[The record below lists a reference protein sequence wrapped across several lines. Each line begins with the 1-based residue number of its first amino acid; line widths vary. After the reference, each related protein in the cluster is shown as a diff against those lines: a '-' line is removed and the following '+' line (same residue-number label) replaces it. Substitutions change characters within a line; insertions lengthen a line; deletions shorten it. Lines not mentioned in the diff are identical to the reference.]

1 MKQYLIDVYIADDH
15 QMVCEGLSEIINQ
28 SGKAH
33 VSRTFNTLEACR
45 QTLAE
50 RRPDVLLIDLS
61 MPDGDGIAF
70 SQQVLR
76 DYPDV
81 RIVAVTIH
89 DEYSVVQRM
98 MACGAHGYVLKST
111 SVDELLEA
119 IVSVWQKRQYISPL
133 VERILQQGRETSV
146 TLTAVEQNILQL
158 LCNGLTNPQIATQ
171 MNLSTETVNW
181 YRKRLLAKFGVKNT
195 VMLVKHAI
203 EEQLV

>member
-15 QMVCEGLSEIINQ
+15 QMVCEGLSEMINQ

-98 MACGAHGYVLKST
+98 MACGAHGYVLKS
-111 SVDELLEA
+111 SSADELLEA
-119 IVSVWQKRQYISPL
+119 IVTVWQKRQYISPL

>member
-61 MPDGDGIAF
+61 MPDGDGVVF
-70 SQQVLR
+70 SQQVVR

-98 MACGAHGYVLKST
+98 MACGAHGYVLKS
-111 SVDELLEA
+111 SSADELLEA
-119 IVSVWQKRQYISPL
+119 IVTVWQKRQYISPL
-133 VERILQQGRETSV
+133 VERILQQGRESSV
-146 TLTAVEQNILQL
+146 ILTAVEQNILQL

>member
-98 MACGAHGYVLKST
+98 MACGAHGYVLKNS
-111 SVDELLEA
+111 SADELLEA

-146 TLTAVEQNILQL
+146 ILTAVEQNILQL

>member
-119 IVSVWQKRQYISPL
+119 IVTVWQKRQYISPL

>member
-98 MACGAHGYVLKST
+98 MACGAHGYVLKS
-111 SVDELLEA
+111 SSADELLEA
-119 IVSVWQKRQYISPL
+119 IVTVWQKRQYISPL
-133 VERILQQGRETSV
+133 VERILQQGRESSV
-146 TLTAVEQNILQL
+146 ILTAVEQNILQQ

>member
-61 MPDGDGIAF
+61 MPDGDGVAF
-70 SQQVLR
+70 SQQVVR

-98 MACGAHGYVLKST
+98 MACGAHGYVLKS
-111 SVDELLEA
+111 SSADELLEA
-119 IVSVWQKRQYISPL
+119 IVTVWQKRQYISPL
-133 VERILQQGRETSV
+133 VERILQQGRESSV
-146 TLTAVEQNILQL
+146 ILTAVEQNILQL

-181 YRKRLLAKFGVKNT
+181 YRKRLLAKFGVRNT

>member
-119 IVSVWQKRQYISPL
+119 IVTVWQKRQYISPL

-181 YRKRLLAKFGVKNT
+181 YRKRLLAKFGVRNT

>member
-1 MKQYLIDVYIADDH
+1 MKNYLIDVYIADDH

-45 QTLAE
+45 QALEE
-50 RRPDVLLIDLS
+50 RRPDVLLLDLS
-61 MPDGDGIAF
+61 MPDGDGVAF
-70 SQQVLR
+70 CQQIVSS
-76 DYPDV
+76 YPNV
-81 RIVAVTIH
+81 RVVAVTIH

-98 MACGAHGYVLKST
+98 MACGAHGYVLKNS
-111 SVDELLEA
+111 SADELLEA
-119 IVSVWQKRQYISPL
+119 IVTVWQKRQYISPL
-133 VERILQQGRETSV
+133 VERILQQGRESSV
-146 TLTAVEQNILQL
+146 ILTAVEQNILQL

-181 YRKRLLAKFGVKNT
+181 YRKRLLAKFGVRNT

>member
-61 MPDGDGIAF
+61 MPDGDGVAF
-70 SQQVLR
+70 SQQVVR

-98 MACGAHGYVLKST
+98 MACGAHGYVLKS
-111 SVDELLEA
+111 SSADELLEA
-119 IVSVWQKRQYISPL
+119 IVTVWQKRQYISPL
-133 VERILQQGRETSV
+133 VERILQQGRESSV
-146 TLTAVEQNILQL
+146 ILTAVEQNILQL

-181 YRKRLLAKFGVKNT
+181 YRKRLLAKFGVRNT
-195 VMLVKHAI
+195 VMLVKHSI

>member
-70 SQQVLR
+70 SQQVFR

-98 MACGAHGYVLKST
+98 MACGAHGYVLKS
-111 SVDELLEA
+111 SSADELLEA
-119 IVSVWQKRQYISPL
+119 IVTVWQKRQYISPL
-133 VERILQQGRETSV
+133 VERILQQGRESSV
-146 TLTAVEQNILQL
+146 ILTAVEQNILQL

-171 MNLSTETVNW
+171 MSLSTETVNW

>member
-50 RRPDVLLIDLS
+50 RHPDVLLIDLS
-61 MPDGDGIAF
+61 MPDGDGVAF
-70 SQQVLR
+70 SQQVVR

-98 MACGAHGYVLKST
+98 MACGAHGYVLKS
-111 SVDELLEA
+111 SSADELLEA
-119 IVSVWQKRQYISPL
+119 IVTVWQKRQYISPL
-133 VERILQQGRETSV
+133 VERILQQGRESSV
-146 TLTAVEQNILQL
+146 ILTAVEQNILQL